1 MIPDLVV
8 RCDTVKPVAHL
19 SKVRNIHS
27 CDTLLQQGHQNPVVA
42 VQRPDGSQPQPL
54 QMAAVDIVVPAFASD
69 AAKLHIAAPVR
80 KNIPTLQTS
89 PPRFVFQVLHRLSFI
104 GRPACHGKY
113 VQRLERVNFTATN
126 L

>member
-1 MIPDLVV
+1 
-8 RCDTVKPVAHL
+8 
-19 SKVRNIHS
+19 
-27 CDTLLQQGHQNPVVA
+27 VVA

-80 KNIPTLQTS
+80 KNIPALQTS

-113 VQRLERVNFTATN
+113 VQRLDGVNSLPPTYDFGKYVFLKRVLKEMKRNFMNIFLFLITKVNA
-126 L
+126 